1 MTRPNSFTVSAIRLH
16 WIRIPLHEPFRIS
29 NGEVSTKDAI
39 LVELQA
45 QGYDAPGSTSA
56 LTGWG
61 EASPMAGGFYSAETP
76 ESTWDALRLQLVPG
90 FLKQPELDPRRCSE
104 RFEEFPGEPFAKAG
118 LEGAVWDLCSQLNS
132 RPLWAELTGVEVREG
147 QIAKPRDLA
156 SGAAIGLMPTV
167 DLLLERVAR
176 FLDEGYRRIKIKI
189 EPGHDVELVRA
200 VRQRFGDIPLMVD
213 ANAAYRLEDR
223 HVFDE
228 LDGFGLMMIEQPLA
242 REALA
247 EHADLQRHL
256 RTPICLDESA
266 DTLDS
271 IREIIRLGSA
281 RILNLKVQ
289 RMGGLWPARCAH
301 DLVLSAGS
309 RVGSGPCRSWGS
321 PRRRDCTWRRCPISS
336 SRRTLKLLSDGMSM
350 ISSPRPSKFHGT
362 VSSSFLMGLGWAIR
376 RIWKRYPAI
385 VFASR
390 SCAHEPSDTGTGSTP
405 PGRGLG
411 SGGARALQP

>member
-29 NGEVSTKDAI
+29 NGEVLTKDAI

-104 RFEEFPGEPFAKAG
+104 RFEEFPGEPFAKSG

-223 HVFDE
+223 HVFED

-301 DLVLSAGS
+301 DLALSAGIPCWLGTMPELGIASAQGLHLAATLPNFKFPTDVEASERWYVDDIITPPIEVS
-309 RVGSGPCRSWGS
+309 R
-321 PRRRDCTWRRCPISS
+321 
-336 SRRTLKLLSDGMSM
+336 DGF
-350 ISSPRPSKFHGT
+350 IELPD
-362 VSSSFLMGLGWAIR
+362 GLGMGYQADLE
-376 RIWKRYPAI
+376 KVSRYR
-385 VFASR
+385 VR
-390 SCAHEPSDTGTGSTP
+390 LEELRT
-405 PGRGLG
+405 
-411 SGGARALQP
+411 